1 MSELGELQSLVF
13 LESESHIP
21 HPEPSYILS
30 GSGFSWFYSD
40 TKKTMVRIM
49 RGAEC
54 ILYEKDPGAESKYIV
69 QVGNEILSIPEA
81 ELVEIGWN

>member
-1 MSELGELQSLVF
+1 MSELVD
-13 LESESHIP
+13 LENLFYLEESHSGDT
-21 HPEPSYILS
+21 HEQSYILS

-40 TKKTMVRIM
+40 TKRTMVRIM

-54 ILYEKDPGAESKYIV
+54 ILYEKDPVSKNKYIV
-69 QVGNEILSIPEA
+69 QVGNEVLSIPEE

>member
-1 MSELGELQSLVF
+1 MSELGEFKELAF
-13 LESESHIP
+13 WDPESQMPCEES
-21 HPEPSYILS
+21 SYILS

-54 ILYEKDPGAESKYIV
+54 ILYEKDPGSESKYIV